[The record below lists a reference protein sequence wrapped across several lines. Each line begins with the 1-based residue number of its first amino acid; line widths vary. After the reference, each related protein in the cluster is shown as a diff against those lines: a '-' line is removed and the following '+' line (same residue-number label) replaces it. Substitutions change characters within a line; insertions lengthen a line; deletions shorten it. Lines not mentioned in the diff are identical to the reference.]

1 MNLLNIN
8 DLMVRFNTSRGILS
22 VVCGVSI
29 SARKGEIVGLV
40 GESGCGKT
48 MTALSVMGLVP
59 QNGNAQGSILFEGKD
74 ILKLSDYQMRSVR
87 GDRISMIFQEPMT
100 ALNPVLT
107 VGFQLCE
114 PLMLHRH
121 VSREEAR
128 LRALEVLDLVQVPNA
143 AERMK
148 CYPHQLS
155 GGLCQR
161 VMIAMALIC
170 EPDLLIADEPTTAL
184 DVTIQAQILS
194 LIGDLRHKFDTA
206 ILMIT
211 HDLGVIA
218 ELCDKVYVM
227 YAGHVMEEADV
238 FSLFD
243 TPLHPYT
250 TGLMRSMPDI
260 GLRCR
265 GDEGLYSIP
274 GIVPNLLEL
283 PRGCP
288 FAPRCDRCLDI
299 CRNELPPLVPV
310 STKHAVRCW
319 LHANKGGEL
328 SDKRNIA

>member
-319 LHANKGGEL
+319 LNANKGGEL